1 MSDRTHGTPLKPVY
15 ERWRIDEVWTQA
27 MAANALYYNSLT
39 ATATGTYKS
48 TSYTVCDGAD
58 FLYTLLERYG
68 DYAFD
73 MRIDNGYAPLPPMD
87 AENAFLQIYGWWA
100 DLHLMDYI
108 RMLIASTSDYDPIY
122 NVEEHTTDKMLHGH
136 AITKTQTGADTH
148 DRTDYIY
155 GLDSGT
161 DGEKAN
167 RYHSEDL
174 NGSHA
179 DTHSGTDTRTIDR
192 SGNIGVTS
200 SQELI
205 NQEYELRKK
214 SVAQKWIK
222 HFVDDCLILSTKEG
236 VVTIYD
242 D

>member
-1 MSDRTHGTPLKPVY
+1 MSDRTLGTPLEPIY
-15 ERWRIDEVWTQA
+15 ERWRIDEIWSSADFTTT
-27 MAANALYYNSLT
+27 MITALTS
-39 ATATGTYKS
+39 AATGTYDGN
-48 TSYTVCDGAD
+48 TYVVCDGNI
-58 FLYTLLERYG
+58 LVNILLSKYST
-68 DYAFD
+68 YALD
-73 MRIDNGYAPLPPMD
+73 IRIDSGYAPASASDGLID
-87 AENAFLQIYGWWA
+87 CYIKWA
-100 DLHLMDYI
+100 DTHLRDYI
-108 RMLIASTSDYDPIY
+108 RMLIAATSDYDPIF
-122 NVEEHTTDKMLHGH
+122 NVSEHTTDKMLHGH

-192 SGNIGVTS
+192 DGNIGVTS

-205 NQEYELRKK
+205 NQEYELRRK
-214 SVAQKWIK
+214 SIEQMWVKQ
-222 HFVDDCLILSTKEG
+222 FVDDCLILSTKEG
-236 VVTIYD
+236 VVTTYD